1 MLHAGRVPT
10 FRSGPTGTS
19 TWHRRLRQP
28 GWLLLPLRAFL
39 GITFTYAGLQ
49 KLANPDYLDASKPA
63 SVAAQMRALQHSSAI
78 DPVVGLA
85 THAPT
90 FVGLMIAAGELA
102 VGVGT
107 LLGLFQRA
115 AALGGALLSLSF
127 FLTVSWN
134 TSPYYY
140 GSDIVFVFAW
150 LTLIGFGT
158 GGVLS
163 LETWL
168 RGRARASLRL
178 GPEPAQV
185 AVPAPRLRALCP
197 RAGNCGLGPD
207 GVCSRIRGCPVFPS
221 ESSQDAATRT
231 AVDRRTALKA
241 GTAAALTGGGVIG
254 LAGATA
260 GIGRAVGGTD
270 HQAAPRA
277 STTPAPVPPASSS
290 APARSSTSSPAAHG
304 HVVASSTQVPVGQA
318 KSFTDP
324 SSGNAAWLVHPSGST
339 FVAFDAT
346 CTHAGCA
353 VQYDPSNVQFVCPCH
368 GGVYDA
374 RTGRVV
380 QGPPP
385 APLQAIP
392 VHEVNGQLRVD

>member
-1 MLHAGRVPT
+1 MPT
-10 FRSGPTGTS
+10 SRSAAAET
-19 TWHRRLRQP
+19 TWHRRLRRP
-28 GWLLLPLRAFL
+28 GWLVLPLRAFL
-39 GITFTYAGLQ
+39 GGTFVYAGMQ
-49 KLANPDYLDASKPA
+49 KFANPDYLDASKPT
-63 SVAAQMRALQHSSAI
+63 SVAAQMRSLQHASAI
-78 DPVVGLA
+78 DPLVGLA
-85 THAPT
+85 SHAPT
-90 FVGLMIAAGELA
+90 FVGLLIATGELA

-107 LLGLFQRA
+107 LLGLFQRV
-115 AALGGALLSLSF
+115 AALGGVLLSLSF

-150 LTLIGFGT
+150 LTLAAFGT

-163 LETWL
+163 VQAWL
-168 RGRARASLRL
+168 RDRARTSLRL
-178 GPEPAQV
+178 GPEPAAV
-185 AVPAPRLRALCP
+185 EVPATRLRALCP
-197 RAGNCGLGPD
+197 RAGNCGMGTD
-207 GVCSRIRGCPVFPS
+207 GHCSRIRGCPVFPD

-231 AVDRRTALKA
+231 EVDRRTALKA
-241 GTAAALTGGGVIG
+241 GTAAALTGGGV
-254 LAGATA
+254 LAVAGATA
-260 GIGRAVGGTD
+260 AIGRAVGGTE
-270 HQAAPRA
+270 HHVSAQAPTA
-277 STTPAPVPPASSS
+277 PAPTS
-290 APARSSTSSPAAHG
+290 APASVSASTAPAQPSTKASPAAG
-304 HVVASSTQVPVGQA
+304 HVVASTSQVPAGQA

-339 FVAFDAT
+339 FVAFSAI

-374 RTGRVV
+374 RTGKVV

-392 VHEVNGQLRVD
+392 VHVVNGELRVD

>member
-1 MLHAGRVPT
+1 MLEGVST
-10 FRSGPTGTS
+10 SRSGS
-19 TWHRRLRQP
+19 TAPSPWQARLRQP
-28 GWLLLPLRAFL
+28 GWLLVPLRAFL
-39 GITFTYAGLQ
+39 GFTFTYAGLQ
-49 KLANPDYLDASKPA
+49 KLANPDYLDPSKPT
-63 SVAAQMRALQHSSAI
+63 SVAAQMRALRHSSAI
-78 DPVVGLA
+78 DPLVGLA

-107 LLGLFQRA
+107 LLGLYQRIA
-115 AALGGALLSLSF
+115 AVGGALLSLSF

-150 LTLIGFGT
+150 VTLAAFGA

-163 LETWL
+163 IQTWL

-178 GPEPAQV
+178 GPEPA
-185 AVPAPRLRALCP
+185 AVPVPATRLRTLCP
-197 RAGNCGLGPD
+197 RAGNCGMGSD
-207 GVCSRIRGCPVFPS
+207 GVCSRIRGCPVFPG
-221 ESSQDAATRT
+221 ESAQDAATRT
-231 AVDRRTALKA
+231 EVDRRTALRA
-241 GTAAALTGGGVIG
+241 GTAAALTGGGVIA

-260 GIGRAVGGTD
+260 AIGRAVGGTK
-270 HQAAPRA
+270 HQAASPPPA
-277 STTPAPVPPASSS
+277 TPAPTSAPASSHAGAGAS
-290 APARSSTSSPAAHG
+290 TPSRPAGG
-304 HVVASSTQVPVGQA
+304 HVIASAAQIPAGQA

-324 SSGNAAWLVHPSGST
+324 SSGNPAWLVHPSGST
-339 FVAFDAT
+339 FVAFSAV

-353 VQYDPSNVQFVCPCH
+353 VQYDPSAVQFVCPCH

-374 RTGRVV
+374 RTGQVV

-385 APLQAIP
+385 APLQTIP
-392 VHEVNGQLRVD
+392 VHVVGSQLQVD